1 MSGAVFS
8 VSEARRAQALS
19 DDTSKKQLE
28 VERQAYERLGSHPR
42 IPVLLGSQQ
51 DAIILERLQCT
62 LRHRLLD
69 LRSRQQRPATLE
81 VLRWALQTAEAL
93 QYIHSRGV
101 KQVDIGIYN
110 VLLDQDDNAKL
121 ADFSGSS
128 LDGSEPTVAPSAHAT
143 HPRLST
149 FKPSVNSELFAFGSL
164 LYELETTFQPF
175 HEKQDH
181 EVEALF
187 EANQFPSTTSLVLG
201 EVIAKCWMV
210 SYQDASDVITD
221 IQSIQDRIETGVM
234 VASKEESQNPRSAT
248 EHEIDR

>member
-1 MSGAVFS
+1 MSGAVFLIS
-8 VSEARRAQALS
+8 DHAVLKRALS

-69 LRSRQQRPATLE
+69 LRSRQERPATLE
-81 VLRWALQTAEAL
+81 VLRWALQTAEAI

-101 KQVDIGIYN
+101 KQVDIGTYN

-121 ADFSGSS
+121 ADFSVSP

-143 HPRLST
+143 HPQLSIL
-149 FKPSVNSELFAFGSL
+149 KPSVNSELFAFGSL

-175 HEKQDH
+175 TISWITKSKHYSEQINSH
-181 EVEALF
+181 PTPA
-187 EANQFPSTTSLVLG
+187 S
-201 EVIAKCWMV
+201 CW
-210 SYQDASDVITD
+210 A
-221 IQSIQDRIETGVM
+221 R
-234 VASKEESQNPRSAT
+234 
-248 EHEIDR
+248 